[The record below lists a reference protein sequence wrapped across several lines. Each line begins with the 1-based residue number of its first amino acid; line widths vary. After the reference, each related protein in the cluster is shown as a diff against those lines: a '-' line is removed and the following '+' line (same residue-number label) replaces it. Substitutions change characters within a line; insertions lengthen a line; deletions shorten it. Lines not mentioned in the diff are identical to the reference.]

1 MEPVVY
7 LNHDKQQLMVN
18 DRPILK
24 GMTENF
30 TLSSV
35 TEGHGHFLEVNN
47 SAHVVSLGVLSCLS
61 FTASFRRDRWYMAR
75 ETGDWGDL
83 KWDVPSQTEFL
94 LVKSD
99 NQQGLYTIFFP
110 LQGVWIQSNVEN
122 KDKLELHLHPEA
134 KGFTRVIFL
143 SAGSD
148 PFKLVHD
155 AFCFM
160 EESLHDERVHYL
172 QPLATGNMP
181 PSEFVII
188 DDYVSQHLSRR
199 SPSPKDV
206 SLLKIW
212 RGNKYGGVMGMFHC
226 QGVAWSSAS
235 SKLGGSLTELDVRFT
250 EFVHG
255 DRGKWNHQF
264 AFYAHCEERVFVGNN
279 VRLWLNRPFQHEV
292 LVVAPIMKFGDRVVA
307 VFGFIDLLYPCSSI
321 EGIDFEEVDHEL
333 PKVKEY
339 LVNVKLKGN
348 GKFAV
353 YSSFKPAF
361 CLILGK
367 MVEFNY
373 NYEDHLV
380 TINVDPRS
388 DGNPSQDVSLVW
400 LTY

>member
-1 MEPVVY
+1 
-7 LNHDKQQLMVN
+7 
-18 DRPILK
+18 
-24 GMTENF
+24 
-30 TLSSV
+30 
-35 TEGHGHFLEVNN
+35 
-47 SAHVVSLGVLSCLS
+47 
-61 FTASFRRDRWYMAR
+61 
-75 ETGDWGDL
+75 
-83 KWDVPSQTEFL
+83 
-94 LVKSD
+94 
-99 NQQGLYTIFFP
+99 
-110 LQGVWIQSNVEN
+110 
-122 KDKLELHLHPEA
+122 
-134 KGFTRVIFL
+134 
-143 SAGSD
+143 
-148 PFKLVHD
+148 
-155 AFCFM
+155 
-160 EESLHDERVHYL
+160 
-172 QPLATGNMP
+172 
-181 PSEFVII
+181 
-188 DDYVSQHLSRR
+188 
-199 SPSPKDV
+199 
-206 SLLKIW
+206 
-212 RGNKYGGVMGMFHC
+212 MGMFHC

-235 SKLGGSLTELDVRFT
+235 FKLGGSLTKHDVRFT